1 MVREPSHFAPL
12 KAWPRSHCIL
22 FNIRR
27 KHRRLANNWLIPR
40 AVSTYAPIMERKSRA
55 LIKDMLDEG
64 QQGLLPVSPQVRDIR
79 YLTLSIMLTQPVSCQ
94 LLCIQRHGRNHLR
107 HPL

>member
-1 MVREPSHFAPL
+1 MVRELSHSTPL
-12 KAWPRSHCIL
+12 KGSVVDISL
-22 FNIRR
+22 ISRR

-40 AVSTYAPIMERKSRA
+40 AVSTYAPMMERKSRA

-64 QQGLLPVSPQVRDIR
+64 QQGLLPVSPQVCDIQS
-79 YLTLSIMLTQPVSCQ
+79 LSLSLMLTQPASRQ

-107 HPL
+107 RPL